1 MLISILD
8 SVSLEVSGTEA
19 VAAEG
24 RSGDLN
30 PEDLDTPFL
39 SM

>member
-19 VAAEG
+19 VAAAAEG
-24 RSGDLN
+24 LSGELN
-30 PEDLDTPFL
+30 AEDFETQF
-39 SM
+39 